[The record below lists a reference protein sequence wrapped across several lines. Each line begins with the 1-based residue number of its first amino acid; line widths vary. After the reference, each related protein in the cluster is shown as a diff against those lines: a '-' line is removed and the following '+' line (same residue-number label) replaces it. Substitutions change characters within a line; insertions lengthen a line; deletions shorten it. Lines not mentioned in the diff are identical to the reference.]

1 MGRIVPLNGETFSRE
16 GSVRP
21 QHVDPSHEQYGP
33 VAMSQAIQAGMLAL
47 EAADKIGTPIA
58 NGVRRLMNSSPSE
71 EEKNGVPVEALQT
84 PESYQNSRDAEMVA
98 ANNRDMNDLRSQ
110 TPVARE
116 GRRLWDAS
124 ESPAAT
130 ELGSV
135 PNARQAAAQAALGVP
150 VTGNVQKPYDP
161 SYKPLR
167 SIPTS
172 APTSS
177 HPMTDMWDRFP
188 KAQPQ
193 AQNPMRNAPPAE
205 APSATGGSGR
215 QDYAGANS
223 LPRNGL
229 DNLPPTTPERT
240 YGADAFHGQHPAA
253 TLDRK
258 FQLAPAPRAPG
269 VNTHVL
275 DDLHILT
282 PAEKLGLSPNYRAPI
297 PTYSSAEQKFFAE
310 WEDNARKSE
319 EAAKYASP
327 EERVKLL
334 EKAKQYRDLI
344 DRTKEGI
351 KAKPRPE
358 QEAVPPPPG
367 GAAEQSPPQD
377 RLTPATAEDRRL
389 FANQSAERSLSQDQ
403 RTVDNYNQTKE
414 QNARYNSSML
424 DAQDAAVK
432 AAQDTYARQL
442 AAAQAMQL
450 PVPAMPEI
458 LKQKQLAVQAPT
470 AMERQAAPVD
480 QFSTRLAAVTDLEKL
495 DTLRHR
501 LPAADPRQKAIEQ
514 RMQELSVDQAFAPK
528 DDTRFNIDPK
538 KIYSFQELENLAQ
551 QMARSKATDQDRRNL
566 LEAYQRSDGKG
577 VPLASLSDLLTGAHV
592 SRGGA
597 YLSEILK
604 TGIPRKSDEELA
616 IERAYKIAMGASA
629 ITRANAAAQNA
640 DTNSDVKPRDSAS
653 KERKNDIDEGYKLG
667 SGTLAPV
674 EGQKAGGM
682 LGVAQDKVE
691 ETKQH
696 DYATEQLAIDNL
708 GDYTT
713 RGSLANYR
721 DRSATAML
729 LRARNATADKPLTKA
744 QAANLQKSEVES
756 STKDGIQ
763 EHRTNIAHLESI
775 IDHPEPP
782 PGDEPSHWDPD
793 FSKWQARKSTYLG
806 WKKAADA
813 AKVKLISETD
823 AIDALIAAK
832 QAALKKITEEAGV
845 VSHGHKT
852 EPRNAGKKD
861 ATSGTTPPTTPTK
874 ADGTIDWTKQSQQGK

>member
-172 APTSS
+172 APASS

-205 APSATGGSGR
+205 APSATGGSSR

-229 DNLPPTTPERT
+229 DNLPSTTPERT

-258 FQLAPAPRAPG
+258 FQLAPAPRAEG

-275 DDLHILT
+275 DDLHIQT

-367 GAAEQSPPQD
+367 GPQDMSPPQD

-389 FANQSAERSLSQDQ
+389 FANQSAERSLSQGQ

-414 QNARYNSSML
+414 QNARYNSSVL
-424 DAQDAAVK
+424 DATDAAVK
-432 AAQDTYARQL
+432 VAQDTYARQL

-480 QFSTRLAAVTDLEKL
+480 QFATRLAAVTDLEKL

-528 DDTRFNIDPK
+528 DDTKFNIDPK
-538 KIYSFQELENLAQ
+538 KIYDFQELENLAQ

-566 LEAYQRSDGKG
+566 LEAYHRSEGKG

-592 SRGGA
+592 SRGQN

-667 SGTLAPV
+667 SGTLAPA

-691 ETKQH
+691 ETAAH
-696 DYATEQLAIDNL
+696 NFETEELALKNL

-721 DRSATAML
+721 DRMAAASME
-729 LRARNATADKPLTKA
+729 RARNATADKPLTPYQKA
-744 QAANLQKSEVES
+744 QLGKAEVTSTYDDSIREHQANISRAMSVKLQHV
-756 STKDGIQ
+756 D
-763 EHRTNIAHLESI
+763 
-775 IDHPEPP
+775 P
-782 PGDEPSHWDPD
+782 PGDEPSRWDPD
-793 FSKWQARKSTYLG
+793 HGKWEARNAAWKG
-806 WKKAADA
+806 KKAAVVQADKTIA
-813 AKVKLISETD
+813 SEEA
-823 AIDALIAAK
+823 AIDADRQGK
-832 QAALKKITEEAGV
+832 QAGLKKIVEGAGV
-845 VSHGHKT
+845 VSHGKKT
-852 EPRNAGKKD
+852 EQRHQKA
-861 ATSGTTPPTTPTK
+861 PTTPTAPATPK
-874 ADGTIDWTKQSQQGK
+874 KSDADNMWP